1 MLIIS
6 VLASQI
12 LFPSPFK
19 ASLSPNVFVSN
30 YLQKKF
36 YYLKDILLEIV
47 PARLVLTKTTHLLL
61 SKVSLCLST
70 QWFTIYWISINFLKY
85 GSLSKSNWKISSI
98 VNHCFCPAA
107 LTSDSSHT
115 TSGVVPTQCVSHLT
129 PQILPHL
136 RPKRCV
142 PRTSRFGMC
151 K

>member
-47 PARLVLTKTTHLLL
+47 PARLVLTKTAHLLL

-98 VNHCFCPAA
+98 VNHCFCLAA
-107 LTSDSSHT
+107 LTWFKLYHFWSGSHT
-115 TSGVVPTQCVSHLT
+115 MHQPPDTTDYATLKAQKVC
-129 PQILPHL
+129 PQNKQIWH
-136 RPKRCV
+136 V
-142 PRTSRFGMC
+142 
-151 K
+151 